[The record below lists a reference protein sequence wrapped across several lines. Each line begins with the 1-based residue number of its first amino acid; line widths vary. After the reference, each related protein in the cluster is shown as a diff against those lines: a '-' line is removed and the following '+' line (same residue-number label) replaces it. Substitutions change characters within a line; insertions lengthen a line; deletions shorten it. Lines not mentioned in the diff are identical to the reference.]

1 MCCHVEAL
9 CRSASLAMNERM
21 KLWTDRFKQ
30 LRPHELYLIGVG
42 ANIVE
47 PQNVLISEENHS
59 GLCYSVHADI
69 L

>member
-1 MCCHVEAL
+1 
-9 CRSASLAMNERM
+9 MNERM

-30 LRPHELYLIGVG
+30 LRPHELYLTGVG

-59 GLCYSVHADI
+59 GLCYSVRADI